1 MICERCDG
9 TGFEIVIS
17 EDREY
22 ARPCI
27 CRSARGDNE
36 DDLSIACR
44 IPPRYAHCNLGTFE
58 PGNPSLRAALER
70 AMSFCQGYPFAEP
83 DEGLGLIFTG
93 GPGVGK
99 THLAVSVLRELVT
112 GNRAR
117 GQYWDF
123 NELLREIRNSYNHDV
138 RMTELQVLQPVID
151 TDVLLL
157 DDLGAWKITDWMHDT
172 LFFVLNSRYM
182 NNRVT
187 LITTNY
193 SDARP
198 REALLDDS
206 MKRQEYLVERI
217 GHRLRS
223 RLMEMCLVVP
233 MEGHDFREQRQSG
246 KRVAVLG
253 KRETIAERS
262 VARRGRESCRS

>member
-1 MICERCDG
+1 LICERCDG
-9 TGFEIVIS
+9 TGFEIVI
-17 EDREY
+17 REERAY
-22 ARPCI
+22 ARPCN
-27 CRSARGDNE
+27 CRLKSSGHD
-36 DDLSIACR
+36 DDLSVACR

-58 PGNPSLRAALER
+58 PGNPSLRSALER
-70 AMSFCQGYPFAEP
+70 AMNFCEGYPYTGP

-112 GNRAR
+112 EKEAR

-123 NELLREIRNSYNHDV
+123 NELIREIRNSYNPDV

-193 SDARP
+193 SNAKP
-198 REALLDDS
+198 KEALLDDS
-206 MKRQEYLVERI
+206 LKRQEYLVERI
-217 GHRLRS
+217 GYRLRS
-223 RLMEMCLVVP
+223 RLMEMCVVVQ
-233 MEGHDFREQRQSG
+233 MDADDRREQQQSG

-253 KRETIAERS
+253 RRATLGDEPPT
-262 VARRGRESCRS
+262 RRGRGSSRG